1 MEILKPQSL
10 KHQDKEEFVS
20 LALKALI
27 EQIGDEP
34 IQGILDLGPAVGTN
48 VDFFSNR
55 SRNFYVADLFRELE
69 KKRLDATESEITWDS
84 VFAELLPYEVDTR
97 FDVILAWDVL
107 NYLQKHQV
115 QGLARAIQRFCKPGD
130 TTLFAQIATRKSMPA
145 QPRRYHILSNDRLL
159 YQTPSQAVRNAPL
172 YCEPDLRRML
182 TGFEVKNTF
191 LLRNG
196 THEYLFSYHS

>member
-1 MEILKPQSL
+1 MELLKPLTL
-10 KHQDKEEFVS
+10 KHQNKEEFVS

-27 EQIGDEP
+27 EQIGDDSV
-34 IQGILDLGPAVGTN
+34 QGVLDLGPAVGTN

-55 SRNFYVADLFRELE
+55 SRNFYVADLLRELE
-69 KKRLDATESEITWDS
+69 KKRLDASDSDIAWDS
-84 VFAELLPYEVDTR
+84 VFAELLPYEEETR

-107 NYLQKHQV
+107 NYLQKYQIE
-115 QGLARAIQRFCKPGD
+115 GLARAIQPFCRPGA
-130 TTLFAQIATRKSMPA
+130 TLYAQIATRKSMPA

-159 YQTPSQAVRNAPL
+159 YQTPSQAIRPAPL

-182 TGFEVKNTF
+182 PGFEVKNTF

-196 THEYLFSYHS
+196 THEYLFSYSP

>member
-1 MEILKPQSL
+1 VEILKPLTL

-27 EQIGDEP
+27 EQIGDES
-34 IQGILDLGPAVGTN
+34 IQGVLDLGPAVGTN

-69 KKRLDATESEITWDS
+69 KKRLDASDSDKDWES
-84 VFAELLPYEVDTR
+84 VFVELLPYEEETR
-97 FDVILAWDVL
+97 FEVILAWDVL
-107 NYLQKHQV
+107 NYLQKYQIE
-115 QGLARAIQRFCKPGD
+115 GLAKAIQPFCKSGA
-130 TTLFAQIATRKSMPA
+130 TLYAQIATRKSMPA
-145 QPRRYHILSNDRLL
+145 QPRRYHILGSDRLL
-159 YQTPSQAVRNAPL
+159 YQTPGQALRSAPL

-182 TGFEVKNTF
+182 PGFEVKNTY

-196 THEYLFSYHS
+196 TQEYLFYYSP